1 MTAANMS
8 KSFEYQQFANKLRD
22 SSDRPSLLLPLFEQA
37 LTIAQAKEQL
47 QQLARNQIRMFKAP
61 GARREA
67 PKRVE
72 RIMTAAGARRR
83 VGEAALKQ
91 LGQLRNIRMTRDCRD
106 WIDSMVAQL
115 RKDLC
120 KGA

>member
-1 MTAANMS
+1 MS

>member
-1 MTAANMS
+1 MT
-8 KSFEYQQFANKLRD
+8 KSFEYQQFVNKMRD
-22 SSDRPSLLLPLFEQA
+22 TSDRPSLLMPLFEQA
-37 LTIAQAKEQL
+37 LSIEQAKEQL

-83 VGEAALKQ
+83 VAEAALKE

-106 WIDSMVAQL
+106 WIDSTVAQL
-115 RKDLC
+115 RKDLR
-120 KGA
+120 KDA